1 MIVPPAP
8 QCGLPVCACARRSAE
23 DAAKRWHCG
32 AWGRSRGC
40 PTPATVRHGPL
51 VRAFR
56 NILRSLVASG
66 LVELA
71 LVTAAAVVLAT
82 LARADLRAGRE
93 NDDGP
98 APVRGTG
105 PSVTA

>member
-1 MIVPPAP
+1 MGPGDDHGIAQRPGPRSGTLA
-8 QCGLPVCACARRSAE
+8 LALACAAVALQRAVSIA
-23 DAAKRWHCG
+23 DVF
-32 AWGRSRGC
+32 RGSNGF
-40 PTPATVRHGPL
+40 AGY
-51 VRAFR
+51 
-56 NILRSLVASG
+56 RSLLVSG
-66 LVELA
+66 LGELG
-71 LVTAAAVVLAT
+71 LVTAVAVVLAT